1 MLSCKR
7 RRSARPLSSLR
18 LDLSPYLCQN
28 FFYLAGLVVRLAN
41 LGPSF
46 NFLPRVRPLANDDPN
61 PDQDNESQAS
71 YADGGSR
78 LKDGWQSQ
86 KANQKQDEE
95 RSNANL
101 SCDPASLR
109 LAVKLVSDLFQSSQH
124 IAWVCHTP
132 PPQVILWALVAANVK
147 PKRTPDN
154 FVPEKS

>member
-41 LGPSF
+41 LGPS
-46 NFLPRVRPLANDDPN
+46 PRVRPLANDNPN
-61 PDQDNESQAS
+61 PDQNNESQAS
-71 YADGGSR
+71 YADDGSW
-78 LKDGWQSQ
+78 LKDVWQSH
-86 KANQKQDEE
+86 KASQKQDEE

-109 LAVKLVSDLFQSSQH
+109 LAFKLMADLLQSGEH
-124 IAWVCHTP
+124 IMFVRHYP
-132 PPQVILWALVAANVK
+132 GSSYPQL
-147 PKRTPDN
+147 
-154 FVPEKS
+154 